1 MAKAPPA
8 LTDID
13 IKLLRVF
20 CTIVECGGFSQAQSE
35 LNLSRSTISTHMA
48 NLETRLGF
56 QLCRRGRAGFAVT
69 SRGRAVYE
77 SSRALLA
84 SMDGY
89 YSQITQLRE
98 QIVGEVSVGVLD
110 NIITHPGCRLYQSIS
125 NILQSSDGLRIIIR
139 VAPPDQVEE
148 QLVRGQIQ
156 MAIAPKVQA
165 LKTVSQKVLFS
176 EQQHLFC
183 GKDHPLFDA
192 PDATITS
199 QLIARQNYVRRG
211 YVSVLTP
218 YSSAFNHP
226 AIAVSHQMEGL
237 AHFILSGRCIG
248 FLPANYADHWVERGE
263 MRALRPKLFG
273 FDVPICLLRD
283 DHVQHSL
290 AANHVYDAIL
300 NASEPHAANAG
311 NVI

>member
-1 MAKAPPA
+1 MINNSPA

-13 IKLLRVF
+13 VKLLRVF

-35 LNLSRSTISTHMA
+35 LNLSRSTISTHMS

-56 QLCRRGRAGFAVT
+56 QLCLRGRGGFSVT

-110 NIITHPGCRLYQSIS
+110 NIITHPDCRLNQAIRD
-125 NILQSSDGLRIIIR
+125 ILHSSDGLRIIIR

-183 GKDHPLFDA
+183 GRGHPLFNAQDA
-192 PDATITS
+192 DITP
-199 QLIARQNYVRRG
+199 QVIARQDYVRRG

-218 YSSAFNHP
+218 YSSVFSRP

-237 AHFILSGRCIG
+237 AHFILSGGCIG
-248 FLPANYADHWVERGE
+248 FLPANYAHHWVERGE
-263 MRALRPKLFG
+263 MRALRPDFFG
-273 FDVPICLLRD
+273 FDVPICLLRNENA
-283 DHVQHSL
+283 QHSL
-290 AANHVYDAIL
+290 AAKHVYDAIL
-300 NASEPHAANAG
+300 QANADRP
-311 NVI
+311 